1 MDNSPL
7 ARLPRELRDVIYEMV
22 SRQEKPISFKYQSHS
37 GERSRY
43 LHAHLDHCHA
53 LAITTTC
60 KAAHAE
66 TFQLVFSCNIF
77 QMKGTADKKRDDTCG
92 VRQGVFEELTKVV
105 ALIGLKN
112 AAVMEGIEIW
122 VGHVYWP
129 SAVEAIMRE
138 YRYIASR
145 YLPGLKVMAIVELP
159 IWVPGRSYGKVRPP
173 WIRVDIET
181 PGVSFRA
188 ALAPLD
194 RELASAISEGD
205 ERFAFAIEHAV
216 EPLQRLAARKLRC
229 GDICASGLVGKGYLD
244 WLKVNMPSSSMLI
257 SLESWVSRR
266 NGDGASSSGA

>member
-22 SRQEKPISFKYQSHS
+22 SRQEKPISFNYQSRS
-37 GERSRY
+37 GGGSRY

-60 KAAHAE
+60 KAVHAE
-66 TFQLVFSCNIF
+66 TSQLVFSCNVF
-77 QMKGTADKKRDDTCG
+77 QMRSTAYKERSQIRN
-92 VRQGVFEELTKVV
+92 VRQGVFEELTKMV

-112 AAVMEGIEIW
+112 AAVMKGVEIW
-122 VGHVYWP
+122 VGHAYWP
-129 SAVEAIMRE
+129 SSVEDVMRE

-159 IWVPGRSYGKVRPP
+159 IWLPGRDYCELRPP

-188 ALAPLD
+188 ALAQLE
-194 RELASAISEGD
+194 REVAGAMSEGD
-205 ERFAFAIEHAV
+205 ERFAFSIEHAV
-216 EPLQRLAARKLRC
+216 KTLQGLAARFK
-229 GDICASGLVGKGYLD
+229 
-244 WLKVNMPSSSMLI
+244 N
-257 SLESWVSRR
+257 E
-266 NGDGASSSGA
+266 